1 MTDEELRELVRDAV
15 ARHLR
20 LDAAPPHT
28 PQPAPG
34 HASHGLFP
42 LLRGGDSDGACL
54 IEPAVRC
61 THCGYCQSYG
71 H

>member
-1 MTDEELRELVRDAV
+1 MTRSPGTCAWTPRPTDA
-15 ARHLR
+15 R
-20 LDAAPPHT
+20 LG
-28 PQPAPG
+28 G

-42 LLRGGDSDGACL
+42 VLRGGDSDGACL

>member
-1 MTDEELRELVRDAV
+1 MTDEELRELVREAV
-15 ARHLR
+15 ARHVR
-20 LDAAPPHT
+20 QDAAA
-28 PQPAPG
+28 PQTPAPAGG

>member
-1 MTDEELRELVRDAV
+1 MTDQELRELVRDAV

-20 LDAAPPHT
+20 TDAAAPPT
-28 PQPAPG
+28 VPSG
-34 HASHGLFP
+34 THASHGLFP
-42 LLRGGDSDGACL
+42 ILRGGDSDGACL

>member
-1 MTDEELRELVRDAV
+1 MTDEELRELVRDSV

-20 LDAAPPHT
+20 LDAARPH
-28 PQPAPG
+28 PAPAADG

-42 LLRGGDSDGACL
+42 VLRGGDSDGACL